1 MDKTRKTG
9 REKKRRAKQEQKTGE
24 STLTPAEVNVLR
36 AFRKYLMTP
45 REMLCFGSSD
55 LEAFHAPLARLT
67 NQGFLVAERFH
78 GGYSLTET
86 GYAAMKKIGGDDA

>member
-1 MDKTRKTG
+1 LDKTRKTS
-9 REKKRRAKQEQKTGE
+9 REKKLRAKQKRQMGE
-24 STLTPAEVNVLR
+24 ASMTPAEVNVLR

-55 LEAFHAPLARLT
+55 LEAFHVPLARLT
-67 NQGFLVAERFH
+67 NEGFLVAERFH

-86 GYAAMKKIGGDDA
+86 GYAAMKELGSDDA